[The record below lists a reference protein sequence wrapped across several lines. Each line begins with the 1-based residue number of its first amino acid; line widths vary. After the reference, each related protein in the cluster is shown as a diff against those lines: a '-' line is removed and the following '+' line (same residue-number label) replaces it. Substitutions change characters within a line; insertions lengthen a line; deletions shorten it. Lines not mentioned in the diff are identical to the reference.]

1 MAHIYISY
9 APEDY
14 EFAEIIQRRLEREGL
29 PVWIDANPDE
39 LPDVI
44 PSVTDYWRQEIDDA
58 IQNAFSLI
66 TLVTPQA
73 NLFDHVKYEWTFA
86 LGLGLPVI
94 PVIFEEAELST
105 RLKNLTCL
113 DFSNRR
119 ERPWSDLLTRLKA
132 LQAEYQPVDRSRVRS
147 RPAPTAQADIANLR
161 EVLARVMQGEASAI
175 ARLVEL
181 APQPTLQLFQ
191 TALNMADL
199 RSPFLKALSAGSP
212 SSEAPHVFLSYS
224 RRDMVVM
231 QRLRDDMRNAGLQ
244 VWTDESLTPGT
255 SSWQAAIERAI
266 ERAVCV
272 VVLFTPD
279 SRQSEWVMAELQYAR
294 MQKVVI
300 VPVLMRGDESQS
312 IPMAF
317 ANWQWLDL
325 REETLYRLGL
335 AKLVNA
341 IEVYVQRR
349 PAYH

>member
-1 MAHIYISY
+1 MAHVYISY

-14 EFAEIIQRRLEREGL
+14 EFAEIIQRRLARESL
-29 PVWIDANPDE
+29 PVWIDSNPAE
-39 LPDVI
+39 LPDII
-44 PSVTDYWRQEIDDA
+44 PSLRDYWRQEIDDA

-86 LGLGLPVI
+86 LGVGVPVM
-94 PVIFEEAELST
+94 PLIFEQAELST
-105 RLKNLTCL
+105 RLKNLNCL

-119 ERPWSDLLTRLKA
+119 DRPWNDLVARLKE
-132 LQAEYQPVDRSRVRS
+132 LQTVYESVDRRQLRAK
-147 RPAPTAQADIANLR
+147 RPLPPLPDVGTLRDTLAQ
-161 EVLARVMQGEASAI
+161 VMQGDASALT
-175 ARLVEL
+175 RLVEL
-181 APQPTLQLFQ
+181 APEPALQLFQ
-191 TALNMADL
+191 AALNISDL
-199 RSPFLKALSAGSP
+199 RTPFLRFLSAGSSP
-212 SSEAPHVFLSYS
+212 SDIPHVFLSYS
-224 RRDMVVM
+224 RRDLTAMN
-231 QRLRDDMRNAGLQ
+231 RLRDDMRNAGLR
-244 VWTDESLTPGT
+244 VWTDENLTPGT
-255 SSWQAAIERAI
+255 SSWQAAIEEAI

-300 VPVLMRGDESQS
+300 VPVLMRGDESRS

-325 REETLYRLGL
+325 REDTKYQHGL

-341 IEVYVQRR
+341 IEVYVQRKQVR
-349 PAYH
+349 R

>member
-14 EFAEIIQRRLEREGL
+14 EFAEIIQRRLQREGF
-29 PVWIDANPDE
+29 PVWIDADPDE

-44 PSVTDYWRQEIDDA
+44 LSYRDYWRQEIDDA

-86 LGLGLPVI
+86 LGVGVPVI
-94 PVIFEEAELST
+94 PLIFETAELSS
-105 RLKNLTCL
+105 RLKNLTSL

-119 ERPWSDLLTRLKA
+119 ERPWNELITRLKE
-132 LQAEYQPVDRSRVRS
+132 LQTQYEAADRTPSRVRRS
-147 RPAPTAQADIANLR
+147 ATQQADISSLR
-161 EVLARVMQGEASAI
+161 DALARIMQGETVALMH
-175 ARLVEL
+175 LVEM
-181 APQPTLQLFQ
+181 APYPALQLFQ
-191 TALNMADL
+191 SALNNADL
-199 RSPFLKALSAGSP
+199 RVPFLQALSAGSLG
-212 SSEAPHVFLSYS
+212 SENTHVFLSYS
-224 RRDMVVM
+224 RRDLTAMN
-231 QRLRDDMRNAGLQ
+231 RLRDDMRNAGLQ

-255 SSWQAAIERAI
+255 TSWQSAIEAAI

-300 VPVLMRGDESQS
+300 VPVLMRGDEARS

-325 REETLYRLGL
+325 REDIKYRDGL
-335 AKLVNA
+335 SKLVNA
-341 IEVYVQRR
+341 IQVYAQHKQ
-349 PAYH
+349 AYR

>member
-1 MAHIYISY
+1 MTHVYISY

-14 EFAEIIQRRLEREGL
+14 EFAEIVQRRLARESF
-29 PVWIDANPDE
+29 PVWIDANPAE

-44 PSVTDYWRQEIDDA
+44 PSVKDYWRQEIDDA
-58 IQNAFSLI
+58 IQNAFSLV

-86 LGLGLPVI
+86 LGVGVPVM
-94 PVIFEEAELST
+94 PLIFEEAELST

-119 ERPWSDLLTRLKA
+119 ERPWNDLVTRLKE
-132 LQAEYQPVDRSRVRS
+132 LQTGYESVDRRQRRAK
-147 RPAPTAQADIANLR
+147 RPLPSQADVGTLHDT
-161 EVLARVMQGEASAI
+161 LAQVMQGEASALM
-175 ARLVEL
+175 RLVEL
-181 APQPTLQLFQ
+181 VPEPALQLFQ
-191 TALNMADL
+191 AALNIPDL
-199 RSPFLKALSAGSP
+199 RTPFLRSLSVGSSP
-212 SSEAPHVFLSYS
+212 SDIPHVFLSYS
-224 RRDMVVM
+224 RRDLTVM
-231 QRLRDDMRNAGLQ
+231 NRLRDDMRNAGLR

-255 SSWQAAIERAI
+255 SSWQAAIEKAI

-294 MQKVVI
+294 MQQVVI
-300 VPVLMRGDESQS
+300 VPVLMRGDEARS

-325 REETLYRLGL
+325 REDIQYRAGL
-335 AKLVNA
+335 SKLVNA
-341 IEVYVQRR
+341 IEVYMQRK
-349 PAYH
+349 HIIG